1 MLFEGI
7 IFGLIIGWL
16 RGGKFSSIEHTN
28 PRRLFLVLIAFG
40 IQLALWIGFFYGN
53 NFFGHTATRVLH
65 LLSYLPLLYFVYL
78 NRRSLGLLI
87 IGLGFC
93 MNLAAI
99 AANGGFMP
107 ANPQC
112 LDPVYRE
119 ELYAG
124 TYSPFHRAATEETRL
139 YFLGDIIRLPYREQK
154 VISIGD
160 IVITAGLAYFIQN
173 GMLLSP
179 KKEHAAGK

>member
-7 IFGLIIGWL
+7 ILGILTGWL
-16 RGGKFSSIEHTN
+16 RGGKFSNIEHTN
-28 PRRLFLVLIAFG
+28 PQRLFLVFISIG
-40 IQLALWIGFFYGN
+40 IQLALWIGFFQGD

-65 LLSYLPLLYFVYL
+65 LLSYLPLIWFVYL
-78 NRRSLGLLI
+78 NRRSLGLLV

-107 ANPQC
+107 ANADC
-112 LDPVYRE
+112 LDPIYRQ
-119 ELYAG
+119 ELYDE

-139 YFLGDIIRLPYREQK
+139 YPLADIIRLPYGEHK

-160 IVITAGLAYFIQN
+160 IVITAGLAFFIQN
-173 GMLLSP
+173 GMLLP
-179 KKEHAAGK
+179 KKKENAAG